1 MFTTPQSIRSE
12 VRKLKAEQPQLRMRD
27 IAQTLGLSEAAL
39 VASACADTESP
50 GTIRLTT
57 DFMAQFAALGRLGRV
72 MALTRNVCAVI
83 EKLGVYGELE
93 SSGHASQILGDE
105 IDLRIFFHRFHV
117 AFAVSTEGP
126 RGPQRSLQFFDARG
140 DALHKVHLLP
150 ESNGDAFAQFVSAFK
165 SPDQSPLQPDL
176 QPDLQTVLPMATVA
190 SDPSAQ
196 AAISDAGID
205 VSGLRTAYSQMK
217 DTHEFF
223 GLLRRFQVRR
233 TQALRLLGPDAARPV
248 DRLSLRPLLQ
258 AAAESE
264 LPIMIFVGS
273 PGVIQIHSGPVQTL
287 KQYGSWF
294 NVMDPGFNLH
304 VHEPVLTHAWVV
316 RKPTSEGTVSSL
328 ELYDTEGEP
337 VVLVF
342 SKRKHGQAES
352 ESWRALLERLPDLES
367 ADSCL
372 DCETHGK

>member
-1 MFTTPQSIRSE
+1 
-12 VRKLKAEQPQLRMRD
+12 MRD

-50 GTIRLTT
+50 GTIRLTA

-93 SSGHASQILGDE
+93 STGHASQILGDE

-176 QPDLQTVLPMATVA
+176 QTDLPMATVA

-196 AAISDAGID
+196 AAISDANID
-205 VSGLRTAYSQMK
+205 VNGLLTAYSQMK

-304 VHEPVLTHAWVV
+304 VHEPVLTHGWVV
-316 RKPTSEGTVSSL
+316 RKPTSEGIVSSL
-328 ELYDTEGEP
+328 ELYDAAGEP

-352 ESWRALLERLPDLES
+352 ETWRALLERLPDLES
-367 ADSCL
+367 ADGCL
-372 DCETHGK
+372 DCETHGR